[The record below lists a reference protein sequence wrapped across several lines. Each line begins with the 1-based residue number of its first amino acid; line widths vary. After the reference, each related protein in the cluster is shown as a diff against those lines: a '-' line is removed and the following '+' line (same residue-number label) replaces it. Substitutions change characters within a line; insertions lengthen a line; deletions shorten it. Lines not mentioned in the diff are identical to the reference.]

1 MKTLHFISLTSYF
14 SIHVIVRF
22 TRNYRDFV
30 ADNDYAIFIKSQVY
44 LSVNVRKTCSLRCTC
59 SRTGVSLTAL
69 KLTRKYLQL
78 STDDKKQ
85 FIVTKR
91 LHLATARL
99 SKDQRNQT
107 IGVLKAGSTVNDIA
121 HHFGCS
127 RQTVHNLMNLYNSS
141 GSVRVRASP
150 GRARVTTL
158 RHYLVNTFSHRRSR
172 FNQQPLLLGI
182 YGVRAQKI
190 LNHLAK

>member
-1 MKTLHFISLTSYF
+1 MPFLL
-14 SIHVIVRF
+14 
-22 TRNYRDFV
+22 
-30 ADNDYAIFIKSQVY
+30 KSQVY

-59 SRTGVSLTAL
+59 SGTGVSLTAL

-78 STDDKKQ
+78 STDNKKQ

-99 SKDQRNQT
+99 SKDQRNQI

-127 RQTVHNLMNLYNSS
+127 RQTVHNLMRLYNSS
-141 GSVRVRASP
+141 GSFRVRARR

-158 RHYLVNTFSHRRSR
+158 RHFHVNTFSNLRSR
-172 FNQQPLLLGI
+172 FNQHPLLLGI
-182 YGVRAQKI
+182 YGVHAQKI
-190 LNHLAK
+190 FKYLAK

>member
-1 MKTLHFISLTSYF
+1 MHFLL
-14 SIHVIVRF
+14 
-22 TRNYRDFV
+22 
-30 ADNDYAIFIKSQVY
+30 KSQVY
-44 LSVNVRKTCSLRCTC
+44 LSANIRKTCSLRCTC
-59 SRTGVSLTAL
+59 SGTGVSLTAL
-69 KLTRKYLQL
+69 KPMRKYLQL

-107 IGVLKAGSTVNDIA
+107 VGVLKAGSTVNDIG
-121 HHFGCS
+121 HHFSCS

-141 GSVRVRASP
+141 GSVRVRERS
-150 GRARVTTL
+150 GRACVTTL
-158 RHYLVNTFSHRRSR
+158 RHYHVNTFSHLCSR
-172 FNQQPLLLGI
+172 FNQQLLLLGI
-182 YGVRAQKI
+182 YGVHAQKI

>member
-1 MKTLHFISLTSYF
+1 MQFLIKT
-14 SIHVIVRF
+14 
-22 TRNYRDFV
+22 
-30 ADNDYAIFIKSQVY
+30 QVY
-44 LSVNVRKTCSLRCTC
+44 SSVNARKTCSLRCTC
-59 SRTGVSLTAL
+59 SATGVSVTAL

-78 STDDKKQ
+78 STDNKKQ

-99 SKDQRNQT
+99 SKDQRNQI
-107 IGVLKAGSTVNDIA
+107 IGVLKVGSTVNDIT

-127 RQTVHNLMNLYNSS
+127 RQTVHNLMNQYNSS
-141 GSVRVRASP
+141 RSVRVRARP

-158 RHYLVNTFSHRRSR
+158 RPYHVSTFTHSRSR

-182 YGVRAQKI
+182 YGVHAQKI